1 MALQPSARVFLPD
14 MPLLTPTMRLGHVS
28 RSVFRGGIMADKI
41 HGFLPATAEMPTDR
55 QRLITRYIA

>member
-1 MALQPSARVFLPD
+1 MALQPSARVFLRD
-14 MPLLTPTMRLGHVS
+14 MPLLAPTMRLGHVS
-28 RSVFRGGIMADKI
+28 RSVSGGIMADKI